1 MLSSLDQDLYDQ
13 NLPNPNP
20 KLLDQLSARLRNHI
34 GAPKPEKER
43 KFHISTTAGISVSV
57 STALHDQVHQYAA
70 EQQPP
75 LSISKLVQTAT
86 IEFITQHQ
94 TPTCPIEFTPNTK
107 FTPRNR
113 LLSASA
119 SRGIYEEFQAFAD
132 KHGLTVVAVV
142 RRAVYEYTK
151 PKQHPLIDS
160 MQQPRQP
167 DLAATIDA
175 WADRAK

>member
-1 MLSSLDQDLYDQ
+1 MPSLYDQ

-34 GAPKPEKER
+34 GAPKKEPKP

-94 TPTCPIEFTPNTK
+94 TPTCPIEFTPTTK
-107 FTPRNR
+107 FTPRSR

-119 SRGIYEEFQAFAD
+119 SRGIYEEF
-132 KHGLTVVAVV
+132 
-142 RRAVYEYTK
+142 
-151 PKQHPLIDS
+151 
-160 MQQPRQP
+160 
-167 DLAATIDA
+167 
-175 WADRAK
+175 